1 MAQVNIEIAGR
12 SYQLACR
19 DGEEGHLL
27 ALGRIV
33 DAKAS
38 DAVRAMGPMTES
50 RQLLVT
56 ALLLADSVTDPQ
68 AASAETDNGWAAD
81 AIERLA
87 ARIEKLGLILE
98 DRG

>member
-12 SYQLACR
+12 SYQLGCR
-19 DGEEGHLL
+19 DGEEAHLR

-56 ALLLADSVTDPQ
+56 ALLLADSVTDQQPV
-68 AASAETDNGWAAD
+68 SAESDTRWAAD

-87 ARIEKLGLILE
+87 ARVEKLALRLE
-98 DRG
+98 DRD